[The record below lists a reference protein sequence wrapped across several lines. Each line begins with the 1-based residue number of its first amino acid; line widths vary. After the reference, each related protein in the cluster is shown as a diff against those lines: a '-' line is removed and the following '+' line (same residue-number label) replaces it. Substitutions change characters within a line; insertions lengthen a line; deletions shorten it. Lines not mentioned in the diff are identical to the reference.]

1 VASVTWTR
9 DALNEVD
16 AIGQFIGVEA
26 SVAARLFIQSIFL
39 AVERLET
46 FPRSGRVVPEL
57 GREDIRELLVGSY
70 RLFYQVREDRVT
82 ILAVRHSSRLFRA

>member
-1 VASVTWTR
+1 VASVTWAR

-46 FPRSGRVVPEL
+46 FPVPDGL
-57 GREDIRELLVGSY
+57 C
-70 RLFYQVREDRVT
+70 QN
-82 ILAVRHSSRLFRA
+82 